1 MAYAAAVASALR
13 IRACIVTGEAAAHR
27 CCCCG
32 TSLRLCRHVLCWLRG
47 MWLSAAGGQ
56 DANLSAFEGHD
67 VHLVPTS
74 ETLTFEHSYTWWGHR
89 RKLKV
94 RLSTGVHYVA
104 LRQRGSIPPV
114 GTAAVMMKSA
124 TVLQAGDSTAGC
136 DSYC

>member
-27 CCCCG
+27 CCG

-94 RLSTGVHYVA
+94 RLSTGVHY
-104 LRQRGSIPPV
+104 GSF
-114 GTAAVMMKSA
+114 AAARLHSA
-124 TVLQAGDSTAGC
+124 SWHGC
-136 DSYC
+136 CDAEVSDRAAIR